1 MADFALQRKNMVESQ
16 VRPSDITDRRIT
28 RAMLAV
34 PRDVFAPDT
43 LRSIAYMDD
52 ALPMTAPAGRGSRA
66 MASAR
71 VLAKLIQTLEL
82 GDRPRVLEIGA
93 GTGYAAAVLATIG
106 AEVIALEADSE
117 LAAKAKAHCAALKLA
132 TVQVIVGAHAAG
144 HAAAAPYD
152 AILIAGSVA
161 TVPAALLDQLKDG
174 GTLAAVLANGAAGTA
189 TQWRRHGGIFD
200 RRAMFDAGA
209 PVVPGFE
216 LKPQFV
222 F

>member
-1 MADFALQRKNMVESQ
+1 MVDFALQRKNMVESQ

-28 RAMLAV
+28 RAMLNV
-34 PRDVFAPDT
+34 PREQFAPDT
-43 LRSIAYMDD
+43 LRAIAYMDE
-52 ALPMTAPAGRGSRA
+52 ALPMTAPAGRRGRTMS
-66 MASAR
+66 SAR
-71 VLAKLIQTLEL
+71 VLAKLIQSLDL
-82 GDRPRVLEIGA
+82 SDRPRVLEIGA

-106 AEVIALEADSE
+106 ADVIALESDAD
-117 LAAKAKAHCAALKLA
+117 LAAKATANLAALNLTKV
-132 TVQVIVGAHAAG
+132 TVIVGDHATG

-161 TVPAALLDQLKDG
+161 AVPATLLDQLKDG
-174 GTLAAVLANGAAGTA
+174 GTLAAVLTNGAAGTA
-189 TQWRRHGGIFD
+189 TQWRRHGGNFD

-209 PVVPGFE
+209 PAVPGFE